1 MNGYKFCKFG
11 LVSYRLTIWSSD
23 CVYVRQAVTL
33 TPGKSYTLSGYVRS
47 GGPRG
52 VMRVAYT
59 VGNETF
65 TLDSEPGKVWEKTD
79 NMPYERVSVSFTL
92 PENAEPKVYCMA
104 YCDTQ
109 NGFKGGNCW
118 FDAMQLEE
126 GLTLNHF
133 NMIQNSDFSAVG
145 TDGKPKAWTVGNNSN
160 SYVSVLPLDDKDD
173 IFHAPDCL
181 KHDNTQKIH
190 LLGRYDR
197 TVTYYQQFRH
207 YGKIGD
213 DSAEGDV
220 FMTVSSTISVFCRD
234 GVFRTVYCHLHG
246 EPTWNGR
253 ILHTHYATGQ
263 QAEALVEHG
272 DIRCLG
278 PRCDKPAGHTLQN
291 PVDGVTAY
299 YGRDSG
305 FRMDSEAREY
315 RSFREAI
322 ATESTEEVRF
332 HYVFI
337 DGYWKVMYRTPEGWK
352 MKALALAL
360 RRCPE

>member
-1 MNGYKFCKFG
+1 
-11 LVSYRLTIWSSD
+11 
-23 CVYVRQAVTL
+23 
-33 TPGKSYTLSGYVRS
+33 
-47 GGPRG
+47 
-52 VMRVAYT
+52 
-59 VGNETF
+59 
-65 TLDSEPGKVWEKTD
+65 
-79 NMPYERVSVSFTL
+79 
-92 PENAEPKVYCMA
+92 
-104 YCDTQ
+104 
-109 NGFKGGNCW
+109 
-118 FDAMQLEE
+118 
-126 GLTLNHF
+126 
-133 NMIQNSDFSAVG
+133 
-145 TDGKPKAWTVGNNSN
+145 
-160 SYVSVLPLDDKDD
+160 
-173 IFHAPDCL
+173 
-181 KHDNTQKIH
+181 
-190 LLGRYDR
+190 
-197 TVTYYQQFRH
+197 
-207 YGKIGD
+207 
-213 DSAEGDV
+213 
-220 FMTVSSTISVFCRD
+220 MTVSSTISVFCRD

-246 EPTWNGR
+246 EPARNGR

-291 PVDGVTAY
+291 PEDGVTAY

-322 ATESTEEVRF
+322 ATESTEAVRF

>member
-1 MNGYKFCKFG
+1 MIDSNAKLRSIQMPFC
-11 LVSYRLTIWSSD
+11 S
-23 CVYVRQAVTL
+23 
-33 TPGKSYTLSGYVRS
+33 
-47 GGPRG
+47 
-52 VMRVAYT
+52 
-59 VGNETF
+59 
-65 TLDSEPGKVWEKTD
+65 
-79 NMPYERVSVSFTL
+79 
-92 PENAEPKVYCMA
+92 
-104 YCDTQ
+104 
-109 NGFKGGNCW
+109 
-118 FDAMQLEE
+118 
-126 GLTLNHF
+126 
-133 NMIQNSDFSAVG
+133 
-145 TDGKPKAWTVGNNSN
+145 
-160 SYVSVLPLDDKDD
+160 
-173 IFHAPDCL
+173 
-181 KHDNTQKIH
+181 
-190 LLGRYDR
+190 
-197 TVTYYQQFRH
+197 
-207 YGKIGD
+207 
-213 DSAEGDV
+213 
-220 FMTVSSTISVFCRD
+220 
-234 GVFRTVYCHLHG
+234 

-360 RRCPE
+360 RRCPK

>member
-1 MNGYKFCKFG
+1 
-11 LVSYRLTIWSSD
+11 
-23 CVYVRQAVTL
+23 
-33 TPGKSYTLSGYVRS
+33 
-47 GGPRG
+47 
-52 VMRVAYT
+52 
-59 VGNETF
+59 
-65 TLDSEPGKVWEKTD
+65 
-79 NMPYERVSVSFTL
+79 
-92 PENAEPKVYCMA
+92 
-104 YCDTQ
+104 
-109 NGFKGGNCW
+109 
-118 FDAMQLEE
+118 
-126 GLTLNHF
+126 
-133 NMIQNSDFSAVG
+133 
-145 TDGKPKAWTVGNNSN
+145 
-160 SYVSVLPLDDKDD
+160 
-173 IFHAPDCL
+173 
-181 KHDNTQKIH
+181 
-190 LLGRYDR
+190 
-197 TVTYYQQFRH
+197 
-207 YGKIGD
+207 
-213 DSAEGDV
+213 
-220 FMTVSSTISVFCRD
+220 MTVSSTISVFCRD

-337 DGYWKVMYRTPEGWK
+337 DRNLNPQKIKKTSQNGCFFNTTFAHMNGTDD
-352 MKALALAL
+352 
-360 RRCPE
+360 

>member
-1 MNGYKFCKFG
+1 HRKGPLRG
-11 LVSYRLTIWSSD
+11 E
-23 CVYVRQAVTL
+23 
-33 TPGKSYTLSGYVRS
+33 TPKKWTAEGAFAPPGSNRS
-47 GGPRG
+47 ARRP
-52 VMRVAYT
+52 
-59 VGNETF
+59 
-65 TLDSEPGKVWEKTD
+65 
-79 NMPYERVSVSFTL
+79 
-92 PENAEPKVYCMA
+92 
-104 YCDTQ
+104 
-109 NGFKGGNCW
+109 
-118 FDAMQLEE
+118 
-126 GLTLNHF
+126 
-133 NMIQNSDFSAVG
+133 
-145 TDGKPKAWTVGNNSN
+145 
-160 SYVSVLPLDDKDD
+160 
-173 IFHAPDCL
+173 
-181 KHDNTQKIH
+181 
-190 LLGRYDR
+190 
-197 TVTYYQQFRH
+197 
-207 YGKIGD
+207 

-315 RSFREAI
+315 RSFMEAI

-360 RRCPE
+360 RRCPK

>member
-1 MNGYKFCKFG
+1 MPP
-11 LVSYRLTIWSSD
+11 VS
-23 CVYVRQAVTL
+23 
-33 TPGKSYTLSGYVRS
+33 
-47 GGPRG
+47 
-52 VMRVAYT
+52 
-59 VGNETF
+59 
-65 TLDSEPGKVWEKTD
+65 
-79 NMPYERVSVSFTL
+79 
-92 PENAEPKVYCMA
+92 
-104 YCDTQ
+104 
-109 NGFKGGNCW
+109 
-118 FDAMQLEE
+118 
-126 GLTLNHF
+126 
-133 NMIQNSDFSAVG
+133 
-145 TDGKPKAWTVGNNSN
+145 
-160 SYVSVLPLDDKDD
+160 
-173 IFHAPDCL
+173 
-181 KHDNTQKIH
+181 
-190 LLGRYDR
+190 
-197 TVTYYQQFRH
+197 
-207 YGKIGD
+207 
-213 DSAEGDV
+213 
-220 FMTVSSTISVFCRD
+220 
-234 GVFRTVYCHLHG
+234 
-246 EPTWNGR
+246 
-253 ILHTHYATGQ
+253 

>member
-1 MNGYKFCKFG
+1 
-11 LVSYRLTIWSSD
+11 
-23 CVYVRQAVTL
+23 
-33 TPGKSYTLSGYVRS
+33 
-47 GGPRG
+47 
-52 VMRVAYT
+52 
-59 VGNETF
+59 
-65 TLDSEPGKVWEKTD
+65 
-79 NMPYERVSVSFTL
+79 
-92 PENAEPKVYCMA
+92 
-104 YCDTQ
+104 
-109 NGFKGGNCW
+109 
-118 FDAMQLEE
+118 
-126 GLTLNHF
+126 
-133 NMIQNSDFSAVG
+133 
-145 TDGKPKAWTVGNNSN
+145 
-160 SYVSVLPLDDKDD
+160 
-173 IFHAPDCL
+173 
-181 KHDNTQKIH
+181 
-190 LLGRYDR
+190 
-197 TVTYYQQFRH
+197 
-207 YGKIGD
+207 
-213 DSAEGDV
+213 
-220 FMTVSSTISVFCRD
+220 MTVSSTISVFCRD

-337 DGYWKVMYRTPEGWK
+337 DGYQIVLAVSFCALPSTRVNPLAQQSGLIAQAK
-352 MKALALAL
+352 MVSVLPPPVVAKNIIWRVRSSILSHNSLPISL
-360 RRCPE
+360 TR